1 MREDSLNGKKKR
13 RLGIAYMGTRWSD
26 WRSENIYVCPNKA
39 NKVPRALENELLASI
54 LLRVGFPL
62 AYTIFKTEK
71 VPRTARP

>member
-39 NKVPRALENELLASI
+39 NKVPRA
-54 LLRVGFPL
+54 
-62 AYTIFKTEK
+62 TIFKTEK